1 MTAIFVSLDIQSECQ
16 VEKDVFKRE
25 MNKIYSLLD
34 RGISDEQ
41 EREEVDERGRDEEM
55 VKDEGS
61 HKDKDEI
68 TYEEETGVEAG
79 NKKAH
84 R

>member
-41 EREEVDERGRDEEM
+41 EREEV
-55 VKDEGS
+55 VS
-61 HKDKDEI
+61 PI
-68 TYEEETGVEAG
+68 
-79 NKKAH
+79 
-84 R
+84 